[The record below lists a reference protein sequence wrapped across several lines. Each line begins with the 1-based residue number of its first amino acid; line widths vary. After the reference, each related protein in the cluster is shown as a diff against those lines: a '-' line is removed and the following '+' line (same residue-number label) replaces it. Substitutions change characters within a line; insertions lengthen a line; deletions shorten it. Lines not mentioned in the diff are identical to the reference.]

1 MKKIKIWAVVLC
13 ATLLSAACSKDIL
26 ELSNPNSL
34 TSATAFETETDI
46 NSSLIGVYHS
56 FYSSYYAMM
65 NTLQFSGQSDEATSE
80 SVGWI
85 QQYVK
90 HVYSDMNCRWN
101 LTSYNQLY
109 EQVARC
115 NQVITYAENVE
126 EWKTYDKAQIIAQAK
141 AIRAYDY
148 YQLAMMY
155 QIPPY
160 VDYVAAPG
168 DQPAA
173 GVFDD
178 LCQKIIEDAREAYQ
192 VLPASYKASAGYNG
206 PWKDSYMVTKWFAAC
221 VMAKTYMNWG
231 DYLKGDYHY
240 AEALPI
246 YKDIIQNGGFSL
258 VADYSDNFKFTTE
271 NNAESIWEIQFEL
284 CTNNFGNYWGITNNG
299 KDVSTT
305 SWRWK
310 FLGCGPVGWTDQSSE
325 YWVLPALKNEKA
337 KTKIHGSEW
346 DSRIPASIF
355 YADIFKDFPEHV
367 QWQTWSATQGKVNAD
382 DEISPAG
389 AGFSFSDWVKTRVYC
404 NKYTGQYQ
412 DYVTLNAN
420 AADPTNLRVFR
431 LGEILLDYAEC
442 LAQTGD
448 LKGAVDVI
456 NQVRARAGLCALG
469 ERQNYKVESVWT
481 NPETNGK
488 TDFNAEYGY
497 AAFENNS
504 SSYTLAD
511 IMKVLDIECMK
522 ESLFELDRLVDI
534 RRWGVSRDNE
544 YLAKVKKRSYKYNA
558 NFTPVRA
565 WIPLPTDDV
574 QNNPNLDQLPGW

>member
-101 LTSYNQLY
+101 FTSYNQLY

-534 RRWGVSRDNE
+534 RRWGVSRDND